1 MSTIEEIIKEQ
12 YTSYTYPRYNP
23 DIDKNKKQNF
33 AYNDTSLN
41 QINYYIYGGKKK
53 SFDNF
58 SILFAGCGM
67 GSEIIDMAL
76 KLEKYKNIKLLGI
89 DLSTTQL
96 KMCKKRLEI
105 HTVDDMVEL
114 KEMSLLDLKPE
125 IHGTFDMIISSGV
138 LHHLEDPQKGLDT
151 LSSVLK
157 EDGFMSLMVYGKYG
171 RTAVYQMQELLKRAN
186 IGIDNWPD
194 KIQNFKNIYKQ
205 LPDNNLFTYYDEN
218 MIVQDHNN
226 GDEGIVDLLL
236 HNQDR
241 SFSIPELYQWV
252 NNSNLQIIEHSIDN
266 RYKYKY
272 NIHNLKYPE
281 KIEEKYAINE
291 LFFGDIIKQAFYT
304 SKIKVPP
311 PSCDDLNCIP
321 IWNHI
326 HKDQIQDII
335 ENLPYNKENYK
346 NNHYNIT
353 NHKVFKKN
361 KIPKKKFPKKY
372 YINPFINQLYLT
384 TKFNLEINIEDLNDN
399 GIQLD
404 PNDIWKCIELI
415 LQNIDNKKSIGEIL
429 SILDKSKNIQQKQLL
444 IIFKTLYKSFLLYDF
459 LLLTY

>member
-33 AYNDTSLN
+33 AYHDTSLN

-105 HTVDDMVEL
+105 HAVDDMVEL

-171 RTAVYQMQELLKRAN
+171 RTAVYQIQELLKRAN

-218 MIVQDHNN
+218 MIIQDHNN

-241 SFSIPELYQWV
+241 SFSIPELYQWI
-252 NNSNLQIIEHSIDN
+252 NNSNLQIIEHSINN
-266 RYKYKY
+266 RHKYKY

-291 LFFGDIIKQAFYT
+291 LFFGDIIKQCFYT

-326 HKDQIQDII
+326 HKDQIQNII
-335 ENLPYNKENYK
+335 ENLPYNKENDK
-346 NNHYNIT
+346 NNDLN
-353 NHKVFKKN
+353 
-361 KIPKKKFPKKY
+361 KY
-372 YINPFINQLYLT
+372 Y
-384 TKFNLEINIEDLNDN
+384 K
-399 GIQLD
+399 
-404 PNDIWKCIELI
+404 
-415 LQNIDNKKSIGEIL
+415 
-429 SILDKSKNIQQKQLL
+429 
-444 IIFKTLYKSFLLYDF
+444 
-459 LLLTY
+459 

>member
-1 MSTIEEIIKEQ
+1 MDTIEEIVKEQ
-12 YTSYTYPRYNP
+12 YRSYTYPRYNP
-23 DIDKNKKQNF
+23 NEDKNKKFNGR
-33 AYNDTSLN
+33 YCDTSLN

-58 SILFAGCGM
+58 SVLFVGCGM

-76 KLEKYKNIKLLGI
+76 KLEKCKNIKLIGV
-89 DLSTTQL
+89 DFSSTQL

-105 HTVDDMVEL
+105 YAVDDMVEL

-138 LHHLEDPQKGLDT
+138 LHHLEDPQKGLDI
-151 LSSVLK
+151 LSTVLK
-157 EDGFMSLMVYGKYG
+157 HDGFMSLMVYAKYG

-186 IGIDNWPD
+186 VGIDNWTD

-241 SFSIPELYQWV
+241 AFSIPELYEWV
-252 NNSNLQIIEHSIDN
+252 DNSNLQIIEHSLIN

-272 NIHNLKYPE
+272 NIHNLQYPE

-291 LFFGDIIKQAFYT
+291 LFFGDIIKQCFYA
-304 SKIKVPP
+304 SKNKVSS
-311 PSCDDLNCIP
+311 PSCDNLECIP
-321 IWNHI
+321 ILHFIN
-326 HKDQIQDII
+326 KEQIATII
-335 ENLPYNKENYK
+335 ENLPYNRENNK
-346 NNHYNIT
+346 NNDLN
-353 NHKVFKKN
+353 
-361 KIPKKKFPKKY
+361 KY
-372 YINPFINQLYLT
+372 Y
-384 TKFNLEINIEDLNDN
+384 KFKFSVDPYIDGMYMKSVNVNINIENINDN
-399 GIQLD
+399 HIELD
-404 PNDIWKCIELI
+404 PNDIWNCIEKMLY
-415 LQNIDNKKSIGEIL
+415 NIDNKKSIGEIL
-429 SILDKSKNIQQKQLL
+429 SIIERNIEEKVLL
-444 IIFKTLYKSFLLYDF
+444 NIFKRLYESFLLYD
-459 LLLTY
+459 LILLTY